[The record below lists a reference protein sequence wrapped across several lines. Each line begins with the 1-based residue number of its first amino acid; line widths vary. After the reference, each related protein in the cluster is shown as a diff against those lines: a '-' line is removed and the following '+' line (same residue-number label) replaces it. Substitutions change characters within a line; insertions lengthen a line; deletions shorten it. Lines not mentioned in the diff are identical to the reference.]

1 MLTKVH
7 SSNKNLDFEYFVNL
21 ALVNKLSWESLIVIL
36 NDWTPTLA
44 KSKEVIEI
52 LVNELQKRESHFQNC
67 PARIEETIEKVDQT
81 NENIQLVESHDSD
94 SKEFEV
100 EFEATEY
107 ENQTNYEGLEDDFSA
122 IDFSEATQSNE
133 DFQSVNQTDEIVYDE
148 SSIGD
153 ISGEIGNEWYT
164 FTRNDNSEDFETEKQ
179 SGNDPELELKA
190 EEKQRKLKSKT
201 SVSDESIDQ
210 HSSELNKQL
219 LQCLICHKVFKSAL
233 GLKYHEKIHLEEKCF
248 QCQTCQKSFRTSTTL
263 KAHERI
269 HTGEIPHEC
278 MTCKKRFKLTSH
290 LKRHEQIHKKEE
302 SYECMT
308 CKKTFNRFDNLKTHE
323 KIHTREVPYQCKTC
337 KKIFKEESNLK
348 SHEIIHIGEEPS
360 HCDDCGKQFSQ
371 SGVLVIHRRIHH
383 RS

>member
-67 PARIEETIEKVDQT
+67 PARIEETIETVDQT

-107 ENQTNYEGLEDDFSA
+107 ENQTNYEGLEDDFST

-164 FTRNDNSEDFETEKQ
+164 LIRNDNSEDFETEKQ
-179 SGNDPELELKA
+179 SGNDRELELKA
-190 EEKQRKLKSKT
+190 EEKQRQNKT
-201 SVSDESIDQ
+201 SISEGSIDQ

-290 LKRHEQIHKKEE
+290 LKRHEQIHKKGEW
-302 SYECMT
+302 YECMT

-337 KKIFKEESNLK
+337 KKRFKEESYLK
-348 SHEIIHIGEEPS
+348 SHERIHISEEPS

-371 SGVLVIHRRIHH
+371 SGVLAIHRRIHH
-383 RS
+383 RL